1 MNNFL
6 KDLQTGK
13 EAEIQFSIIAERQL
27 GATDIKF
34 NTSKNRDELKK
45 WDISYTNQDGKELT
59 FEIKNDVLSEKTGNL
74 AIEFWGRN
82 SASGISTTTAD
93 YWVMLSCG
101 QFLIFKT
108 SRLREY
114 IKNNKLRSLQIKN
127 GTAYCYLLPIND
139 AKLITSKILNNG
151 KNIS

>member
-45 WDISYTNQDGKELT
+45 
-59 FEIKNDVLSEKTGNL
+59 
-74 AIEFWGRN
+74 
-82 SASGISTTTAD
+82 
-93 YWVMLSCG
+93 
-101 QFLIFKT
+101 
-108 SRLREY
+108 
-114 IKNNKLRSLQIKN
+114 
-127 GTAYCYLLPIND
+127 
-139 AKLITSKILNNG
+139 
-151 KNIS
+151 